1 MPQRARMA
9 LAGAGAGTL
18 ALVALWFA
26 AFHVAV
32 VRRVDRSVLLGFTSL
47 QRPRVDALTEFV
59 AGLCSPRQY
68 VVLAAIPILVALGRR
83 RPRPAAV
90 MAVIV
95 SGANLTTHLLKPL
108 LAAPRPIGVH
118 DLSINAASW
127 PSGHATAAMTLVLCA
142 VLAAPA
148 RRRPLVGAAMAAFA
162 IAVCYSFLELHW
174 HYPSDV
180 LGGFLVA
187 SVWGLGG
194 AAYLFAREPRTAL
207 AGEGNR
213 AVSTEAA
220 LASVL
225 RPLAAVVV
233 VALAVLA
240 VIALAR
246 PHAVLAF
253 AGAHTVF
260 VIGAAA
266 IAACGLA
273 IAGAAS
279 FALNRPR

>member
-1 MPQRARMA
+1 MPKRARIA

-18 ALVALWFA
+18 ALIGLWFA
-26 AFHVAV
+26 TFHVAV
-32 VRRVDRSVLLGFTSL
+32 VRQVDRSVLLGFTSL

-68 VVLAAIPILVALGRR
+68 VLLAAIPIAVALCRR
-83 RPRPAAV
+83 RPRHAAV

-95 SGANLTTHLLKPL
+95 LGANLTTHLLKPL

-118 DLSINAASW
+118 GLYINAASW

-148 RRRPLVGAAMAAFA
+148 RRRPFVGAAMAAFA

-194 AAYLFAREPRTAL
+194 ATYLFARDPRPAL
-207 AGEGNR
+207 AGESMR
-213 AVSTEAA
+213 AIGTEAA

-225 RPLAAVVV
+225 RPLAAVVGA
-233 VALAVLA
+233 ALAVLA
-240 VIALAR
+240 GLALAR
-246 PHAVLAF
+246 PRAVLGF

-279 FALNRPR
+279 FTLNRPR

>member
-1 MPQRARMA
+1 MPKRARMA
-9 LAGAGAGTL
+9 LAGAGAGIL
-18 ALVALWFA
+18 ALIALWFA
-26 AFHVAV
+26 TFHVAL
-32 VRRVDRSVLLGFTSL
+32 VRQVDRSVLLGFTSL
-47 QRPRVDALTEFV
+47 QRPRVAALTEFV

-68 VVLAAIPILVALGRR
+68 VLLAEIPIVVALCRR
-83 RPRPAAV
+83 RPHHAAV

-95 SGANLTTHLLKPL
+95 LGANVTTHLLKPL

-118 DLSINAASW
+118 DLYINAASW

-194 AAYLFAREPRTAL
+194 AAYLFARDPRPGL
-207 AGEGNR
+207 AGEGIR
-213 AVSTEAA
+213 AVTTEAA

-225 RPLAAVVV
+225 RPLGAVVV
-233 VALAVLA
+233 AALAALA
-240 VIALAR
+240 AIAVAR

-253 AGAHTVF
+253 AASHALF

-279 FALNRPR
+279 FTLNRPR